1 MSPSGDCPAVREAA
15 LDAHD
20 KLRALNSIAAPA
32 RGMLTLALGMYET
45 QNSAEMDGIM
55 TTQQDLYENLFC
67 PGGGDDAE
75 AAARYGLAMSE
86 GWREVAGGAALP
98 LGAVVR
104 IRQTIANSKGQWRNA
119 PNAEAPP
126 PRLVP
131 QMMTQLEG
139 EMHKQ
144 TNADPLVRMAQIHH
158 RLRSI
163 QPFDSN
169 CSSTG
174 RVVSVLF
181 LIKEGVLCAPVLYL
195 SAFINRTRDAYR
207 RLLRGGGGREWLLYM
222 LSGIAITAEN
232 AAQMAGRIIM
242 AHDKFKRRII
252 HYGYREDLADAL
264 FAYPY
269 ITVPVL
275 SRELETSPEQA
286 REYLDELW
294 EDGLLQRMRPRG
306 IDLYINLAVIDIIF
320 THPELPIH

>member
-1 MSPSGDCPAVREAA
+1 MREAV

-20 KLRALNSIAAPA
+20 KLRALNSIAATA
-32 RGMLTLALGMYET
+32 SGMLTLTLGMYET

-67 PGGGDDAE
+67 PGGDNAE
-75 AAARYGLAMSE
+75 ADAARYGLAMDE
-86 GWREVAGGAALP
+86 GWREVAGSAALP

-104 IRQTIANSKGQWRNA
+104 IRQTIANSKAQWRNA
-119 PNAEAPP
+119 TIAEAPS

-131 QMMTQLEG
+131 PMMAQLES
-139 EMHKQ
+139 EMHKE
-144 TNADPLVRMAQIHH
+144 TDDDPLVRMAHILH

-163 QPFDSN
+163 QPFDSA

-181 LIKEGVLCAPVLYL
+181 LIKEGLLCAPVLYL
-195 SAFINRTRDAYR
+195 SAYINRTRAAYR
-207 RLLRGGGGREWLLYM
+207 RLSRGGGSRAWLLYI
-222 LSGIAITAEN
+222 LGGISITAEN
-232 AAQMAGRIIM
+232 AAQMAERIIT
-242 AHDKFKRRII
+242 AHDRFKRQIVG
-252 HYGYREDLADAL
+252 HYDYREDLADAL

-286 REYLDELW
+286 RAYLDELW
-294 EDGLLQRMRPRG
+294 EDGLLQKMRPRG
-306 IDLYINLAVIDIIF
+306 VDLYINLAIMDILF